1 MSNTAFIIAM
11 CAVGAAGLY
20 EAWSIRW
27 SLAKK
32 QVLKFL
38 TNQESLIVERLLNR
52 CAYTFETTTITY
64 EGFVKDLESFEGMAA
79 SARNVLVHYAYVRG
93 YPGLDGWEQLIQRN
107 KDILEPFMCEKAPDA
122 ARIIFGSAKAVKQ

>member
-1 MSNTAFIIAM
+1 MG
-11 CAVGAAGLY
+11 AVGAAALY
-20 EAWSIRW
+20 EAWSLRW

-38 TNQESLIVERLLNR
+38 TNQESLIVERLLNKHK
-52 CAYTFETTTITY
+52 YTFESTTITY
-64 EGFVKDLESFEGMAA
+64 EGFVNDLMSFEGMAA

-107 KDILEPFMCEKAPDA
+107 KDILEPFMREMAPDA
-122 ARIIFGSAKAVKQ
+122 ARIIFGRAKSVKQ